1 MSGLKL
7 FALIG
12 ALMLSA
18 GLACASNMVLTGM
31 LPGGSLAPSDGVL
44 FGAQALALLSL
55 VIWLRS
61 ILGRAHA
68 HQRQA

>member
-18 GLACASNMVLTGM
+18 ALACASSMVLTGV
-31 LPGGSLAPSDGVL
+31 LPGGSLALSDGIS
-44 FGAQALALLSL
+44 FGAQVLALLGL

-61 ILGRAHA
+61 ILGRARA

>member
-18 GLACASNMVLTGM
+18 ALACASSMVLAGM
-31 LPGGSLAPSDGVL
+31 LPGGSLAPSYGIW
-44 FGAQALALLSL
+44 FGAQALALLGV

-61 ILGRAHA
+61 ILGPARA
-68 HQRQA
+68 HQRQG